1 MRRMRQM
8 RRRRMPRLRRPRMR
22 RRMQNRR
29 RLPRVRRR
37 MQRMQ
42 RMRIPWLWL
51 RRRWRLRRGL
61 VSVLGW
67 VQALVLS
74 LASAS

>member
-1 MRRMRQM
+1 MRRLRQM
-8 RRRRMPRLRRPRMR
+8 RRRWCMPRVWWSRVRR

-29 RLPRVRRR
+29 MRLPRVRRR
-37 MQRMQ
+37 MQRM
-42 RMRIPWLWL
+42 RMAWL
-51 RRRWRLRRGL
+51 RLWRWRLRRRV

-74 LASAS
+74 LGSAP

>member
-8 RRRRMPRLRRPRMR
+8 RRRRMPRLRR

-37 MQRMQ
+37 LQ
-42 RMRIPWLWL
+42 RMRSAWLWL
-51 RRRWRLRRGL
+51 WRWRLRRGL
-61 VSVLGW
+61 VSVLGR